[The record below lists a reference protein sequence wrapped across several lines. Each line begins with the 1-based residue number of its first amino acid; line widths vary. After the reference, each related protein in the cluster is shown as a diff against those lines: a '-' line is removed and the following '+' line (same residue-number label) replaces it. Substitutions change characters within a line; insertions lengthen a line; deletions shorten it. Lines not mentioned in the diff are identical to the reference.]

1 MSTKRYYATY
11 NPNHENKFTTHR
23 CFSGEKEAEGSRD
36 LPTYPPMKP
45 NYSGAKSTDSPMDQL
60 AE

>member
-45 NYSGAKSTDSPMDQL
+45 NYSGKMD
-60 AE
+60 